1 MDTQESFIFWIRL
14 LIYIFPI
21 KKEQC
26 TKKCTQ
32 YLNSICLI
40 HSSYH
45 DFEAISAKQHKH
57 NTILSTNRSTILTLS
72 SMARECQHDKSIS
85 VMAPHQK
92 SHPRPWKSTKEERWQ
107 SFQHRSRR
115 LKRWKRGGRRE
126 RGVNFQRDSCSP
138 AVKLKFPPLKRD
150 SSSLSLSLSTPAQQS
165 QSHDWI
171 SRASCHSQFESLTQW
186 WTRVARVDRSIG
198 PLSRPKGRAALP
210 RVYPLLMT
218 HAEPVVIL
226 FSSARTLGVVSSD
239 FEEGKREFLNKRW
252 RVSSTSRYSSLFSN
266 GSRSGQLRY
275 LRMLVV
281 YRLRGGQE
289 VHRRYRRQR

>member
-115 LKRWKRGGRRE
+115 LKRWKRRGRRE

-150 SSSLSLSLSTPAQQS
+150 SSSLSLSLHPRPT
-165 QSHDWI
+165 I
-171 SRASCHSQFESLTQW
+171 TI
-186 WTRVARVDRSIG
+186 TRLDLARVLSFTIRVINPVVNEGCTRRSIDRAPFSAERARG
-198 PLSRPKGRAALP
+198 VTSCLPSSYDSRRAGGNFIFERAHTGGRFE
-210 RVYPLLMT
+210 RFRGRK
-218 HAEPVVIL
+218 ERIL
-226 FSSARTLGVVSSD
+226 
-239 FEEGKREFLNKRW
+239 E
-252 RVSSTSRYSSLFSN
+252 
-266 GSRSGQLRY
+266 
-275 LRMLVV
+275 
-281 YRLRGGQE
+281 
-289 VHRRYRRQR
+289 